1 MTMIDPALLA
11 AQLAARLDR
20 PLDERRPTLY
30 YEVRQKTLRVVS
42 SEKTLSGMRVWFEFE
57 GLVMHGKEP
66 LGYLASGS
74 VEVDA
79 GGRVRPET
87 LAF

>member
-1 MTMIDPALLA
+1 MAMIDPAHLA

-20 PLDERRPTLY
+20 PLDEKRPTLFY
-30 YEVRQKTLRVVS
+30 QVRQGTLRVVS
-42 SEKTLSGMRVWFEFE
+42 SEKIEGGMRVCFEFE
-57 GLVMHGKEP
+57 GLVMHGQEP
-66 LGYLASGS
+66 LGYLAAGS
-74 VEVDA
+74 VELDA

>member
-11 AQLAARLDR
+11 AQLASRLDR
-20 PLDERRPTLY
+20 PLDEKRPTLF
-30 YEVRQKTLRVVS
+30 YEVRQETLRVVS
-42 SEKTLSGMRVWFEFE
+42 SEKTLGGMRVWFEFE
-57 GLVMHGKEP
+57 GRVMHGREP
-66 LGYLASGS
+66 LGYLASGT

-79 GGRVRPET
+79 GGRVRSET

>member
-1 MTMIDPALLA
+1 MAMIDPAHLA

-20 PLDERRPTLY
+20 PLDEKRPTLF
-30 YEVRQKTLRVVS
+30 YEVRQETLRVIT
-42 SEKTLSGMRVWFEFE
+42 SERVEGGLKVWFEFE